1 MMEKISIQEIATI
14 LIEKNGLKR
23 KEADLFVTTMFELI
37 KETLPVERIVKIK
50 GLGTFKVIDIEARES
65 VNVNTG
71 QRVLIE
77 GHDKITFTPDATMK
91 ELVNK
96 PFSQFETVV
105 LNEGVTFEDMP
116 EEPEETP
123 PSPFPVALAATVAEF
138 EPEPEPASEPVSE
151 PEPEPEAVP
160 EPKLKP
166 VAVSEPEL
174 EPKPV
179 SESETEPE
187 PEPETEP
194 EAVSE
199 SESEPDSEPETELQP
214 VVDETVK
221 QSEEKKISELET
233 VIEEQEEEYMSKK
246 MTYISLVVAILAC
259 VLSFAGG
266 YYYRDNIVKTV
277 ENEEV
282 IAEPVKKAVP
292 ADSLVADSAK
302 ADTIDLT
309 EQNKEVKP
317 EVKQEPQSETKTEPK
332 SEVKSEQKTA
342 QKEEAKPTVVSD
354 KYEQMDVRVRT
365 GAYRIVGTDHQVKVK
380 AGDTFAKIARRTL
393 GPDMEC
399 YIQVFNG
406 LRSTDELKEGQTL
419 QIPKLELK
427 KKKKANN

>member
-23 KEADLFVTTMFELI
+23 KEAELFVTTMFELI
-37 KETLPVERIVKIK
+37 KETLPAERIVKVK

-77 GHDKITFTPDATMK
+77 GHDKITFMPDATMK

-116 EEPEETP
+116 ETSEEGEIPEAAEATVEVDTP
-123 PSPFPVALAATVAEF
+123 VESEIPQELIVATFAAVAEPVAA
-138 EPEPEPASEPVSE
+138 E
-151 PEPEPEAVP
+151 PEPEPEP
-160 EPKLKP
+160 
-166 VAVSEPEL
+166 EPEL
-174 EPKPV
+174 EP
-179 SESETEPE
+179 ES
-187 PEPETEP
+187 
-194 EAVSE
+194 
-199 SESEPDSEPETELQP
+199 ELQP
-214 VVDETVK
+214 VEDETVE
-221 QSEEKKISELET
+221 QTEEEKISDPET
-233 VIEEQEEEYMSKK
+233 VIEEPEEEYMSKK

-259 VLSFAGG
+259 ILSFAAG
-266 YYYRDNIVKTV
+266 YYYRGNVAKTV

-302 ADTIDLT
+302 ADTIDLS
-309 EQNKEVKP
+309 EQETGAKP
-317 EVKQEPQSETKTEPK
+317 EVKQEPKP
-332 SEVKSEQKTA
+332 EVNPESKPEAKSEQKPA
-342 QKEEAKPTVVSD
+342 SKEEAKPAVESD

-365 GAYRIVGTDHQVKVK
+365 GAYRIVGKDYSVKVK

-406 LRSTDELKEGQTL
+406 LKSTDELKEGQTL

>member
-1 MMEKISIQEIATI
+1 MEKISIQEIATI

-23 KEADLFVTTMFELI
+23 KEAELFVTTMFELI
-37 KETLPVERIVKIK
+37 KETLPAERIVKVK

-77 GHDKITFTPDATMK
+77 GHDKITFMPDATMK

-116 EEPEETP
+116 ETSEEGEIPEAAEATVEVDTPVESEIPQEPIVATFAAVAE
-123 PSPFPVALAATVAEF
+123 PVAA
-138 EPEPEPASEPVSE
+138 E
-151 PEPEPEAVP
+151 PEPEPEP
-160 EPKLKP
+160 QL
-166 VAVSEPEL
+166 
-174 EPKPV
+174 
-179 SESETEPE
+179 EPE
-187 PEPETEP
+187 PEPEPQLEP
-194 EAVSE
+194 EPEPEPEPELEPE
-199 SESEPDSEPETELQP
+199 SELQL
-214 VVDETVK
+214 VEDETVE
-221 QSEEKKISELET
+221 QTEEEKISDPET
-233 VIEEQEEEYMSKK
+233 VIEEPEEEYMSKK

-259 VLSFAGG
+259 ILSFAAG
-266 YYYRDNIVKTV
+266 YYYRGNVAKTV

-302 ADTIDLT
+302 ADTIDLS
-309 EQNKEVKP
+309 EQETGAKP
-317 EVKQEPQSETKTEPK
+317 EVKQEPKP
-332 SEVKSEQKTA
+332 EVNPESKPEAKSEQKPA
-342 QKEEAKPTVVSD
+342 SKEEAKPAVESD

-365 GAYRIVGTDHQVKVK
+365 GAYRIVGKDHSVKVK

-406 LRSTDELKEGQTL
+406 LKSTDELKEGQTL